1 MGRADRR
8 RVRLGVVWLVVGLL
22 LVGCGAP
29 VVPTFQPEVSLIVGG
44 DVAAGGTW
52 DADRLQKLN
61 IVGLVAIQPNGEE
74 VTYQGVLLKDLL
86 DAVEPSPA
94 ATHLVFTS
102 AGDDLVEM
110 PLDQAR
116 ACEECLVAFGPWGS
130 ELRLAMPGQPAELW
144 VRSLVRIE
152 VR

>member
-8 RVRLGVVWLVVGLL
+8 WVRLGVAWLVVGLL
-22 LVGCGAP
+22 LVGCGAQ
-29 VVPTFQPEVSLIVGG
+29 VIPTFQPEVSLIVDGE
-44 DVAAGGTW
+44 VAAGGTW
-52 DADRLQKLN
+52 DAERLQKLE

-86 DAVEPSPA
+86 DAVEPSLA

-102 AGDDLVEM
+102 ADDDLVEM
-110 PLDQAR
+110 PLHQAR

-130 ELRLAMPGQPAELW
+130 DLRLAMPGQPAELW
-144 VRSLVRIE
+144 VNNLVSIE
-152 VR
+152 VQ